1 MMKRSIRGAVAAG
14 AFAVAVPFATSSS
27 AQYANE
33 PFFEWTVVMSQAFGL
48 EMAQIRVNVLDAIE
62 GEVDPDL
69 IEVVEQMAKGDW
81 ERFGGTL
88 TERDPALAGELYEH
102 LAAFEELLEEG
113 ESADY
118 LIEPTRAL
126 LAQAYD
132 LVIDPAIR
140 ETAAF
145 KGGVMAQLL
154 LAEGG
159 VAEGFEEAAEEIFA
173 FSMGWGSLQ
182 RVKELWADVQGPAT
196 DDQKDEAN
204 QLLTILDTLYPT
216 VNPPDPFVGFN
227 PEEAEA
233 PSQLFLGIIE
243 SATDASLYSGRD
255 LARLSGHLV
264 EVLTPACG
272 QVEAGQI
279 DLAKESF
286 YATADHFLGETT
298 GLADLLNLFA
308 PELYEEAE
316 AIFPHFVLLEEEE
329 EGEEDESAGAA
340 PAGAPAAEEEDEE
353 EIEFE
358 TPLDAC
364 NAMIEVLT
372 EARTVLGG

>member
-1 MMKRSIRGAVAAG
+1 MAKHIVRNAVAAG
-14 AFAVAVPFATSSS
+14 ALALAVPFASTAS

-48 EMAQIRVNVLDAIE
+48 EMAMIRVNVLDAIE

-88 TERDPALAGELYEH
+88 TERNPELAGELYEH

-113 ESADY
+113 QSADH

-126 LAQAYD
+126 LTEAYD
-132 LVIDPAIR
+132 VVIDPAIR

-233 PSQLFLGIIE
+233 PSQLFLGIVE

-255 LARLSGHLV
+255 LARLSGHLI
-264 EVLTPACG
+264 EVISPACVE
-272 QVEAGQI
+272 VEAGNME
-279 DLAKESF
+279 LAKESF
-286 YATADHFLGETT
+286 YAAADHFLGETT
-298 GLADLLNLFA
+298 GLADLLNLFS

-329 EGEEDESAGAA
+329 EEEESGAAAAPGAAA
-340 PAGAPAAEEEDEE
+340 PAEAEDDDEVA
-353 EIEFE
+353 FE

-364 NAMIEVLT
+364 NAMVEVLT